1 MKLSEAFIT
10 HESAGE
16 HITVTTGSDT
26 FNGLVRSNKTAG
38 FIVECLKEDVTK
50 DDIIEKML
58 EKYDAPR
65 VVIAKDVET
74 VLDTLRKIG
83 AIHD

>member
-1 MKLSEAFIT
+1 M
-10 HESAGE
+10 
-16 HITVTTGSDT
+16 
-26 FNGLVRSNKTAG
+26 
-38 FIVECLKEDVTK
+38 ECLKEDVTK

-65 VVIAKDVET
+65 EVIAKDVET

>member
-16 HITVTTGSDT
+16 HITVTTGSET

-38 FIVECLKEDVTK
+38 FIVECLKEDVSQEE
-50 DDIIEKML
+50 IVEKML

-65 VVIAKDVET
+65 EVISKDVKM

>member
-16 HITVTTGSDT
+16 HITVTTGSET

-65 VVIAKDVET
+65 EVIAKDVET